1 MSFSD
6 LSLDASLLRA
16 LTEAGY
22 SEPTP
27 IQAQAIPA
35 ALEGHDLI
43 ASAQTGTGKTAAFM
57 LPALQRFA
65 VASGDR
71 RRAPRVLVLTPTRE
85 LAAQVMDAAH
95 KYGRFLRFTTVS
107 LLGGM
112 PYGPQLRA
120 LGGPLDLV
128 VATPGRLIDHLD
140 RDRIDLSKIEV
151 LVLDEA
157 DRMLDLGFKEDV
169 ERIAEATPAGRQT
182 LLFTATLDGAMA
194 RLAAELT
201 RDAVRIAIEPTQ
213 TEQLNIEQ
221 RLHVADDLAHKHR
234 LLDHLL
240 NDETMDRAIIFSAT
254 KRDADAL
261 AERLRDAG
269 LPAAALH
276 GDMHQTLRSRT
287 LARLRD
293 GRVRLLVATDVAAR
307 GIDVQGI
314 THVINFDLPKAA
326 EDYVH
331 RIGRT
336 GRAGRSGIAIS
347 LASYAD
353 VRQLE
358 RIERYTGKSIE
369 EHVIEGLEP
378 SRPLRR
384 GRPGGGSGR
393 GRGGPRREGGGR
405 GYGAPREGY
414 RSSAPRGDRPA
425 GERRSE
431 GDARP
436 AAPWRPREDDA
447 ARAPREHTARPFAHR
462 DDAARRRRSEGE
474 RRHDGA
480 PRRYRED

>member
-293 GRVRLLVATDVAAR
+293 GRVRLLVAT
-307 GIDVQGI
+307 
-314 THVINFDLPKAA
+314 
-326 EDYVH
+326 
-331 RIGRT
+331 
-336 GRAGRSGIAIS
+336 
-347 LASYAD
+347 
-353 VRQLE
+353 
-358 RIERYTGKSIE
+358 
-369 EHVIEGLEP
+369 
-378 SRPLRR
+378 
-384 GRPGGGSGR
+384 
-393 GRGGPRREGGGR
+393 
-405 GYGAPREGY
+405 
-414 RSSAPRGDRPA
+414 
-425 GERRSE
+425 
-431 GDARP
+431 
-436 AAPWRPREDDA
+436 
-447 ARAPREHTARPFAHR
+447 
-462 DDAARRRRSEGE
+462 
-474 RRHDGA
+474 
-480 PRRYRED
+480 

>member
-240 NDETMDRAIIFSAT
+240 KVIGEEGPKRRDPHCRTIAIRALAIKQICCSTAPIT
-254 KRDADAL
+254 ALADLQHHLSDPIDIADADGFL
-261 AERLRDAG
+261 G
-269 LPAAALH
+269 
-276 GDMHQTLRSRT
+276 HQ
-287 LARLRD
+287 
-293 GRVRLLVATDVAAR
+293 
-307 GIDVQGI
+307 
-314 THVINFDLPKAA
+314 
-326 EDYVH
+326 
-331 RIGRT
+331 
-336 GRAGRSGIAIS
+336 
-347 LASYAD
+347 
-353 VRQLE
+353 RQ
-358 RIERYTGKSIE
+358 
-369 EHVIEGLEP
+369 
-378 SRPLRR
+378 
-384 GRPGGGSGR
+384 
-393 GRGGPRREGGGR
+393 
-405 GYGAPREGY
+405 A
-414 RSSAPRGDRPA
+414 
-425 GERRSE
+425 
-431 GDARP
+431 
-436 AAPWRPREDDA
+436 
-447 ARAPREHTARPFAHR
+447 
-462 DDAARRRRSEGE
+462 
-474 RRHDGA
+474 
-480 PRRYRED
+480 